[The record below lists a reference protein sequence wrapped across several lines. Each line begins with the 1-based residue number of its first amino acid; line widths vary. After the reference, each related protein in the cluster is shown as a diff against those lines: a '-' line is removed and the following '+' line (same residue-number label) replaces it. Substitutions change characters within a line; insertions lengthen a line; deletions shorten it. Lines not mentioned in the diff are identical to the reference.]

1 MEEEKSAFLNHQHC
15 WSRICRQQWTPQ
27 MKRVKEKSENEL
39 ARQAMIVMTLC
50 VLTVRIGSALVTGFE
65 YTWVVLIWGGLPLL
79 IWLVAL
85 WRNIKI
91 KLLRFS
97 FHVMFAI
104 TLIPILSLF
113 NHVAFVGLFMGL
125 VNVLLLVECYIIIR
139 NVFIECLYIFSQM
152 VVFLFLVARLDSVDA
167 SLRMRMFV
175 PVIMMAVGSI
185 ICSVCRAN
193 VEAEMFE
200 ARYRNNDLRAIINQI
215 RIGIMVKSSNRLILT
230 NPAFES
236 QIQQLMEDDGS
247 SISIEKRGDLI
258 QFLEEQTEVVK
269 EEGNEERIV
278 QRGDTSLSVFKAS
291 INCFDEQA
299 ELLVVKDVTPTQKAI
314 QELKRLDQLKNNLI
328 RTVSHDYRTPLNAIV
343 NGLITISDHNEMP
356 NSLKKVI
363 HVCQQA
369 SKFLL
374 YLVNDLLDY
383 YQLKTA
389 VFNCQVSKFNL
400 REMVLATVELLNLK
414 AKPAGISL
422 EPLFESSLPEEI
434 NNDEDRFR
442 QILIN
447 LVVNAIKY
455 SPYDSKVQIKLSR
468 SERTEEVMIEVIDHG
483 LGIKQEDQKTL
494 FQEFGRVLD
503 PNNLAINPKGVGLGL
518 WISQKVAT
526 QIGSGISVDSTF
538 GKGSKFAFSVIN
550 YSSQPKSSSSNFLD
564 RPNLDE
570 FAQVAYSEGGEE
582 PQDVKKRT
590 VDITLRADLSNRSVR
605 SGLPRSSQVEL
616 RVLVVDDESFNQ
628 IVLEQILNTLGV
640 GCDIAGNPDQGLKL
654 IEDKIRAQDGYYTTI
669 IIDYDMPLMGGP
681 ELITLIRQMEVKE
694 SLSQR

>member
-1 MEEEKSAFLNHQHC
+1 MP
-15 WSRICRQQWTPQ
+15 I
-27 MKRVKEKSENEL
+27 
-39 ARQAMIVMTLC
+39 IVMA
-50 VLTVRIGSALVTGFE
+50 IGSML
-65 YTWVVLIWGGLPLL
+65 
-79 IWLVAL
+79 
-85 WRNIKI
+85 
-91 KLLRFS
+91 
-97 FHVMFAI
+97 
-104 TLIPILSLF
+104 
-113 NHVAFVGLFMGL
+113 
-125 VNVLLLVECYIIIR
+125 
-139 NVFIECLYIFSQM
+139 
-152 VVFLFLVARLDSVDA
+152 
-167 SLRMRMFV
+167 
-175 PVIMMAVGSI
+175 
-185 ICSVCRAN
+185 CSVCRAN

-200 ARYRNNDLRAIINQI
+200 ARYRNNDLRAIINHI